1 MSIRILI
8 LPKSRIAANQNG
20 FTLIEVCIAIFLL
33 TVSLLGTAA
42 LTTGVIR
49 GNKASRNITT
59 ATALAESCLQENRR
73 VGYSNAGAVP
83 AGGSNSC
90 VSGTTTVSSDGVVF
104 TRTLTIDASVT
115 NIKTLT
121 VAVSWSEGAVGTK
134 SVSLVTILAA
144 VS

>member
-1 MSIRILI
+1 MSTRILT
-8 LPKSRIAANQNG
+8 LARSRIAAKQNG
-20 FTLIEVCIAIFLL
+20 FTLIEVFIAIFLL

-49 GNKASRNITT
+49 GNKASRNMTT
-59 ATALAESCLQENRR
+59 ATALAESCLEENRR
-73 VGYSNAGAVP
+73 VGYSSAGAVP

-90 VSGTTTVSSDGVVF
+90 VSGTATVSSDGVAF
-104 TRTLTIDASVT
+104 TRTLTIDTSVA
-115 NIKTLT
+115 NVKTLT

-144 VS
+144 S

>member
-1 MSIRILI
+1 MSIRMLT
-8 LPKSRIAANQNG
+8 LPRSRIGGKQNG
-20 FTLIEVCIAIFLL
+20 FTLIEVFIAIFLL

-49 GNKASRNITT
+49 ANKASRNITT

-73 VGYSNAGAVP
+73 VGYSSAGTVP

-90 VSGTTTVSSDGVVF
+90 VSGTTIINSDGVAF
-104 TRTLTIDASVT
+104 TRTLTIDPSVA

-134 SVSLVTILAA
+134 SVSLVTILAS

>member
-1 MSIRILI
+1 MLTRILT
-8 LPKSRIAANQNG
+8 LARSRIAAKQNG
-20 FTLIEVCIAIFLL
+20 FTLIEVFIAIFLL

-49 GNKASRNITT
+49 GNKASRNMTT
-59 ATALAESCLQENRR
+59 ATALAESCLEENRR
-73 VGYSNAGAVP
+73 VGYSSAGAVP

-90 VSGTTTVSSDGVVF
+90 VSGTATVSSDGVAF
-104 TRTLTIDASVT
+104 TRTLTIDTSVA
-115 NIKTLT
+115 NVKTLT

-144 VS
+144 S

>member
-1 MSIRILI
+1 MSTKILMPSI
-8 LPKSRIAANQNG
+8 SRRAISQDG
-20 FTLIEVCIAIFLL
+20 FTLIEVFIAIFLL

-49 GNKASRNITT
+49 GNQASRNMTT
-59 ATALAESCLQENRR
+59 ATALAESCLEENRR
-73 VGYSNAGAVP
+73 VGYSSAGAVP

-90 VSGTTTVSSDGVVF
+90 VSGTATVSSGGVAF
-104 TRTLTIDASVT
+104 TRTLTIDTSVA

-121 VAVSWSEGAVGTK
+121 VAVGWSEGAVGTK

-144 VS
+144 S

>member
-1 MSIRILI
+1 MSIRILT
-8 LPKSRIAANQNG
+8 LARSRIVAKQNG
-20 FTLIEVCIAIFLL
+20 FTLIEVFIAIFLL

-59 ATALAESCLQENRR
+59 ATVLAESCLQENRR
-73 VGYSNAGAVP
+73 VGYSSAGAVP

-90 VSGTTTVSSDGVVF
+90 VSGTATVSSDGVAF
-104 TRTLTIDASVT
+104 TRTLTIDTSVA

-144 VS
+144 S

>member
-8 LPKSRIAANQNG
+8 SPRSRIAAKQEG
-20 FTLIEVCIAIFLL
+20 FTLIEVFIAIFLL

-73 VGYSNAGAVP
+73 VGYSSAGAVP

-90 VSGTTTVSSDGVVF
+90 VSGTATVSSDGVAF
-104 TRTLTIDASVT
+104 TRTLTIDSSVA

-121 VAVSWSEGAVGTK
+121 IAVSWSEGAVGTK

-144 VS
+144 S

>member
-1 MSIRILI
+1 MAIRILT
-8 LPKSRIAANQNG
+8 LARSRIVAKQNG
-20 FTLIEVCIAIFLL
+20 FTLIEVFIAIFLL

-59 ATALAESCLQENRR
+59 ATVLAESCLQENRR
-73 VGYSNAGAVP
+73 VGYSSAGAVL

-90 VSGTTTVSSDGVVF
+90 VSGTATVSSDGVAF
-104 TRTLTIDASVT
+104 TRTLTIDTSVA

-144 VS
+144 S

>member
-1 MSIRILI
+1 MAIRILT
-8 LPKSRIAANQNG
+8 LARSRIVAKQNG
-20 FTLIEVCIAIFLL
+20 FTLIEVFIAIFLL

-59 ATALAESCLQENRR
+59 ATVLAESCLQENRR

-90 VSGTTTVSSDGVVF
+90 VSGTATVSSDGVAF
-104 TRTLTIDASVT
+104 TRTLTIDTSVA

-144 VS
+144 S

>member
-1 MSIRILI
+1 MSIRILT
-8 LPKSRIAANQNG
+8 LARSRIAAKQNG
-20 FTLIEVCIAIFLL
+20 FTLIEVFIAIFLL

-49 GNKASRNITT
+49 GNKASRNMTT
-59 ATALAESCLQENRR
+59 ATALAESCLEENRR
-73 VGYSNAGAVP
+73 VGYSSAGAVP

-90 VSGTTTVSSDGVVF
+90 VSGTATVSSDGVAF
-104 TRTLTIDASVT
+104 TRTLTIDTSVA
-115 NIKTLT
+115 NVKTLT

-144 VS
+144 S

>member
-1 MSIRILI
+1 MSIRILT
-8 LPKSRIAANQNG
+8 LPRSRIAPKQIG
-20 FTLIEVCIAIFLL
+20 FTLIEVLIAIFLL
-33 TVSLLGTAA
+33 TVGLLGTAA

-49 GNKASRNITT
+49 GNNASRNMTT
-59 ATALAESCLQENRR
+59 ATALAESCLEENRR
-73 VGYSNAGAVP
+73 VGYASAGAVP

-90 VSGTTTVSSDGVVF
+90 VSGTATVSSGGVAF
-104 TRTLTIDASVT
+104 TRTLTIDTSVA

-144 VS
+144 S

>member
-1 MSIRILI
+1 MSIRILT
-8 LPKSRIAANQNG
+8 LPRSRIAAKQNG
-20 FTLIEVCIAIFLL
+20 FTLIEVFIAIFLL

-59 ATALAESCLQENRR
+59 ATALAESCLEENRR
-73 VGYSNAGAVP
+73 VGYSSAGAVP

-90 VSGTTTVSSDGVVF
+90 VSGTATVSSDGVAF
-104 TRTLTIDASVT
+104 TRTLTIDTSVA

-144 VS
+144 S